1 MAGLLKRLQAYES
14 DPALDQLYHKYG
26 MANGVPSRPAESPAV
41 RPIPRGDSGE
51 AAPPSPLPRPE
62 ALPKG
67 DSGEVPALPPLD
79 SGEPAALPALP
90 RLETAGVDSGETALS
105 PLPRLDSVPSLPRLD
120 SGETAGADA
129 GETGLAPLPRLE
141 SGEPALPS
149 LPRLD
154 SGETAG
160 AASGE
165 PALPPLPRLDSGESA
180 LPSLPRLDSSE
191 TAEAA
196 SGEPALP
203 PLPRLDSG
211 ESAPPSLPRLDSGET
226 AGAASGEPALPP
238 LPRLDSGESAPP
250 GRPGPELEEPSEDSV
265 PESGEFPAQRAT
277 ARSASVELPGGYTG
291 QASILASTPA
301 MPPAQPAGAAFAP
314 PSSSFAAVKP
324 SQAERKLSPEEAEAR
339 AKRRVARIKC
349 DYLAS
354 CVCGEETLEVRISDL
369 AIEGAGITASGSL
382 ERGQVVT
389 LNQPGNVPGN
399 LGQAVQ
405 GRVMWCQPTG
415 GRTEAGL
422 MFIDS
427 PEAMSTSWVV
437 ELLDQLTENQNQNL
451 FEDRTLAEKKDTLTV
466 RAESADGVKAVGRLL
481 NLGLGSAKASL
492 DQEYKKNS
500 KVDVIL
506 GPYQELEALLL
517 PGQVLSVRDDDEDD
531 RWVHEIRF
539 LDKSSHQ
546 TGVLGR
552 YVLALLQEADL

>member
-1 MAGLLKRLQAYES
+1 MGDPLGQEGSVEARFREAMAGLLRRLQSYES
-14 DPALDQLYHKYG
+14 EPALDQLNHKYG
-26 MANGVPSRPAESPAV
+26 MANGVPTLSEVPGTPL
-41 RPIPRGDSGE
+41 PT
-51 AAPPSPLPRPE
+51 AAPPKLNSGETSLP
-62 ALPKG
+62 ALPK
-67 DSGEVPALPPLD
+67 LD
-79 SGEPAALPALP
+79 SGETSLPALPKLDSGETSLPALPKLDSGESSLPALP
-90 RLETAGVDSGETALS
+90 RLDPGETSLPA
-105 PLPRLDSVPSLPRLD
+105 LPRLDSGEPPLPALPRLD
-120 SGETAGADA
+120 SGETSL
-129 GETGLAPLPRLE
+129 LA
-141 SGEPALPS
+141 

-154 SGETAG
+154 SGET
-160 AASGE
+160 S
-165 PALPPLPRLDSGESA
+165 LPSLGRLDSGE
-180 LPSLPRLDSSE
+180 
-191 TAEAA
+191 
-196 SGEPALP
+196 P
-203 PLPRLDSG
+203 PLP
-211 ESAPPSLPRLDSGET
+211 ALPRLDSGET
-226 AGAASGEPALPP
+226 EPE
-238 LPRLDSGESAPP
+238 RK
-250 GRPGPELEEPSEDSV
+250 EPSDEPI
-265 PESGEFPAQRAT
+265 PESGEFSAERAS
-277 ARSASVELPGGYTG
+277 ARTASVELPGGYAG

-301 MPPAQPAGAAFAP
+301 MTPTQPAGAAFAP
-314 PSSSFAAVKP
+314 PASSFTAVKP
-324 SQAERKLSPEEAEAR
+324 APTERKLTPEEEEAR

-349 DYLAS
+349 DYVAS
-354 CVCGEETLEVRISDL
+354 CVRDGETLEVRVSDL

-405 GRVMWCQPTG
+405 GRVMWCQPSG

-500 KVDVIL
+500 KIDVIL

>member
-1 MAGLLKRLQAYES
+1 MSGLGKDGQAAVGDSLGQEGSVEARFREAMAGLLKRLQAYES

-141 SGEPALPS
+141 SGEPAL
-149 LPRLD
+149 
-154 SGETAG
+154 
-160 AASGE
+160 
-165 PALPPLPRLDSGESA
+165 
-180 LPSLPRLDSSE
+180 
-191 TAEAA
+191 
-196 SGEPALP
+196 
-203 PLPRLDSG
+203 
-211 ESAPPSLPRLDSGET
+211 PSLPRLDSGET

>member
-1 MAGLLKRLQAYES
+1 MAGLLKRLQSYES
-14 DPALDQLYHKYG
+14 DPALDQLYQKYG
-26 MANGVPSRPAESPAV
+26 MANGVPSRPPESPAV
-41 RPIPRGDSGE
+41 RPIPRRDSGE
-51 AAPPSPLPRPE
+51 AT
-62 ALPKG
+62 
-67 DSGEVPALPPLD
+67 
-79 SGEPAALPALP
+79 P
-90 RLETAGVDSGETALS
+90 RLETTPLPKVDSGET
-105 PLPRLDSVPSLPRLD
+105 SVPALPRLD
-120 SGETAGADA
+120 SGEPA
-129 GETGLAPLPRLE
+129 LPPLPRLE
-141 SGEPALPS
+141 TARVDSGETVLPPVPRLDSGEPALPS

-154 SGETAG
+154 SGESAKVD
-160 AASGE
+160 SGE
-165 PALPPLPRLDSGESA
+165 APLPPLPRLDSGE
-180 LPSLPRLDSSE
+180 
-191 TAEAA
+191 TAKAD
-196 SGEPALP
+196 SGEAPLP

-211 ESAPPSLPRLDSGET
+211 ETASNDSGET
-226 AGAASGEPALPP
+226 ALPPMPQLDSGEPALLPLPKLDSGEVGSGEPLPP
-238 LPRLDSGESAPP
+238 LPRLDSGEATP
-250 GRPGPELEEPSEDSV
+250 GPRPEPELEEPSEEPV
-265 PESGEFPAQRAT
+265 PESGEFPAERAS
-277 ARSASVELPGGYTG
+277 ARTASVELPGGYAG
-291 QASILASTPA
+291 HASILASTPA

-314 PSSSFAAVKP
+314 PSSSFATVKP
-324 SQAERKLSPEEAEAR
+324 AQERKLSPEEEEAR

-349 DYLAS
+349 DYVAS
-354 CVCGEETLEVRISDL
+354 CVRGDETLEVRISDL

-405 GRVMWCQPTG
+405 GRVMWCQPMG

-500 KVDVIL
+500 KIDVIL

>member
-191 TAEAA
+191 TAE
-196 SGEPALP
+196 
-203 PLPRLDSG
+203 
-211 ESAPPSLPRLDSGET
+211 
-226 AGAASGEPALPP
+226 AASGEPALPP